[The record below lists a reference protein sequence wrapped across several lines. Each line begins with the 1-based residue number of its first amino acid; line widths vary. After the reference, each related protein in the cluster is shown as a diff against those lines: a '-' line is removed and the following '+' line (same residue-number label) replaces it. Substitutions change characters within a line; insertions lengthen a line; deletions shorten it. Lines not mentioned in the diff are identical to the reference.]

1 MWPTD
6 VSRVLLTSPTDAEG
20 VSTHFGLRS
29 LRLLSRG
36 SWPQVAYPL
45 LILHENL
52 FKNKISSVLGLFH
65 LTAFSKRSHVLTI
78 PLILAPYP
86 P

>member
-52 FKNKISSVLGLFH
+52 FKNKISSVFGL
-65 LTAFSKRSHVLTI
+65 LVLTTFI
-78 PLILAPYP
+78 DSSRLLTVPSRS
-86 P
+86 